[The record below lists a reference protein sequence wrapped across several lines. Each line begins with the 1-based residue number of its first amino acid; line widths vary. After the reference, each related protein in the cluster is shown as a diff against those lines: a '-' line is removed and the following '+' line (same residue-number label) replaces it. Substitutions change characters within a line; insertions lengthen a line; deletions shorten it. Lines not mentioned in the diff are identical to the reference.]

1 MTLPMPVEKIRANPA
16 VQADAGRVAIMR
28 GPIVYCLESA
38 DNGDATR
45 SLALTNA
52 TFSVEPRPGFLGGVV
67 VVNGTAAA
75 GPPQSSM
82 RNLYSPMELATAN
95 PVRITAIPYFAN
107 ANRGP
112 VEMTVWIPIEV

>member
-1 MTLPMPVEKIRANPA
+1 MPVEKIRANPA

-38 DNGDATR
+38 DNGDGTR
-45 SLALTNA
+45 DLAFTNGA
-52 TFSVEPRPGFLGGVV
+52 FTVESRPSFLGGVV
-67 VVNGTAAA
+67 VLHGTAVA
-75 GPPQSSM
+75 GTQQSSN
-82 RNLYSPMELATAN
+82 RDLYRPMELTSPT

-107 ANRGP
+107 TNRGP